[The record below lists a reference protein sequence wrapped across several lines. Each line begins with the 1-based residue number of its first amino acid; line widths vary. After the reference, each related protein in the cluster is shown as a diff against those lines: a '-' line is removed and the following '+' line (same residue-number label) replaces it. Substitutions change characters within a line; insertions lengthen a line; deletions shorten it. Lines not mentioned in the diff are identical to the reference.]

1 MMNELQLKVSDG
13 ERAYPFFGPY
23 SKNFN
28 YESLATER
36 KLTEVHT
43 VVNTNFPVYTS
54 VNTKNILLYFS
65 KH

>member
-43 VVNTNFPVYTS
+43 VVNTNFPVYTCQYQ
-54 VNTKNILLYFS
+54 KYFIVFF
-65 KH
+65 